1 MSSIYDSITQQLG
14 GANLTQISQQ
24 IGADEATTSQAIQAA
39 LPMLLGGLAR
49 NASNPGGAEALSS
62 ALANHAD
69 GSVLSNLGGLLGNPQ
84 SGGGAG
90 ILGHIFGNKRDAV
103 EQGVGSATGLGK
115 PQMSKLLMV
124 LAPIVMAY
132 LARRHQQ
139 PQTADAAP
147 SAGSGELPQILEHEA
162 NEAKQKAPSVL
173 GGLIGML
180 DRDGDGN
187 PLNDLGRMAGGAGG
201 LGGILGGR

>member
-1 MSSIYDSITQQLG
+1 MPSIYDTITQQLG
-14 GANLTQISQQ
+14 GANLTQLSQQ
-24 IGADEATTSQAIQAA
+24 IGADEATTSQAIQTA
-39 LPMLLGGLAR
+39 LPMLLSGLAR
-49 NASNPGGAEALSS
+49 NASAPGGADALSS
-62 ALANHAD
+62 ALSNHAD
-69 GSVLSNLGGLLGNPQ
+69 SGAINNVGALLGNPQ

-103 EQGVGSATGLGK
+103 EQGMGTATGLGK

-132 LARRHQQ
+132 LARGHQQ
-139 PQTADAAP
+139 PQTADAPP
-147 SAGSGELPQILEHEA
+147 SGSGELPQILEHEA
-162 NEAKQKAPSVL
+162 NEATKKAPSVI

-187 PLNDLGRMAGGAGG
+187 PLNDITRMAGGAAG
-201 LGGILGGR
+201 LGGLLGGR